1 MLLPILAGVIG
12 LLTGCVYAAVVNRFL
27 AGTREDVHTG
37 ALTGSRYRPHSGC
50 RICGARRHG
59 LSALPVLGHLLARGP
74 CPACGTSLPSASLLL
89 PVASCLWAAAVAVHV
104 LPVAVHVLSVAVHVL
119 PVAATGA
126 GIGSG
131 AATELGPLPVFSA
144 EAATA
149 LARWLGLMAV
159 GAILLMA
166 SAIDMECYLLPNVLT
181 LPGAVL
187 AFIVSVLPMGMAPEQ
202 ALLGSATGAGLLWL
216 MQRAYRLLGTE
227 GVGTG
232 DVKLMLMLGALSGL
246 GGLPVLFT
254 VAAVSA
260 LLFHACNRLAHL
272 LHLAAATRPVRRMIP
287 FGPFL
292 SLGGMVQVLW
302 GERIAAWLS

>member
-12 LLTGCVYAAVVNRFL
+12 LLAGCVYAAVVNRFL

-59 LSALPVLGHLLARGP
+59 LSALPVPGHLLARGR

-104 LPVAVHVLSVAVHVL
+104 LPVSVHVL

-166 SAIDMECYLLPNVLT
+166 SAIDMECYLLPDVLT

-232 DVKLMLMLGALSGL
+232 DIKLMLMLGALSGL

-254 VAAVSA
+254 VAAVCA
-260 LLFHACNRLAHL
+260 LLFHACSRLARL

-302 GERIAAWLS
+302 GERLAAWLS

>member
-12 LLTGCVYAAVVNRFL
+12 LLAGCVYAAVVNRFL
-27 AGTREDVHTG
+27 AGSREDMHTG

-50 RICGARRHG
+50 RICDARLHG
-59 LSALPVLGHLLARGP
+59 FYALPVLGHLLARGR
-74 CPACGTSLPSASLLL
+74 CPACGTLLPSASLLL
-89 PVASCLWAAAVAVHV
+89 PVASCLWAAA
-104 LPVAVHVLSVAVHVL
+104 VAVHVL

-232 DVKLMLMLGALSGL
+232 DIKLMLMLGALSGL

-260 LLFHACNRLAHL
+260 LLFHACSRLARL

-302 GERIAAWLS
+302 GERLAAWLS

>member
-12 LLTGCVYAAVVNRFL
+12 LLTGCMYAAVVNRFL
-27 AGTREDVHTG
+27 AGTREDAHAG

-50 RICGARRHG
+50 RACRARRHG
-59 LSALPVLGHLLARGP
+59 RYALPVLGYLLARGR
-74 CPACGTSLPSASLLL
+74 CPACGTSLPSANLLL
-89 PVASCLWAAAVAVHV
+89 PVASCLWAVAAAVQ
-104 LPVAVHVLSVAVHVL
+104 VL
-119 PVAATGA
+119 PVAAPGS

-131 AATELGPLPVFSA
+131 VATALGPLPGFSA
-144 EAATA
+144 EMGTA
-149 LARWLGLMAV
+149 LAQWLGLMAV

-166 SAIDMECYLLPNVLT
+166 SAIDMECYLLPDVLT
-181 LPGAVL
+181 LPGAVF

-202 ALLGSATGAGLLWL
+202 ALLGSVTGAGLLWL

-246 GGLPVLFT
+246 AGLPVLFT

-260 LLFHACNRLAHL
+260 LLFHACASLARL
-272 LHLAAATRPVRRMIP
+272 LHLAAAARPVRRMIP

-302 GERIAAWLS
+302 GERLAAWLS

>member
-27 AGTREDVHTG
+27 AGTQEDVRTG

-59 LSALPVLGHLLARGP
+59 FYALPVLGHLLARGR

-104 LPVAVHVLSVAVHVL
+104 LPVAVHVLS
-119 PVAATGA
+119 VAATGA

-166 SAIDMECYLLPNVLT
+166 SAIDMECYLLPDVLT

-202 ALLGSATGAGLLWL
+202 ALLGSTTGAGLLWL
-216 MQRAYRLLGTE
+216 MQRAYRLMGTE

-232 DVKLMLMLGALSGL
+232 DIKLMLMLGALSGL
-246 GGLPVLFT
+246 SGLPVLFT

-260 LLFHACNRLAHL
+260 LLFHACSRLARL

-302 GERIAAWLS
+302 GERITAWLS